1 MDIKNNFK
9 RFRAFLKEDSWP
21 SFFVGLLIALIVIK
35 LVIFPSL
42 SLISGFSFDDILSG
56 RAQPLVIVES
66 CSMYHQFDLDQIVQN
81 KIYSDYGLN
90 YSNTSNWVL
99 KGGFTKGDIIFV
111 ISPKNLKIG
120 DVLIFNAGQTNPII
134 HRVINIDGA
143 GKVTT
148 KGDNNFG
155 LLDAEKKISEE
166 QFVGKAVFKIPAIG
180 WIKLIFFDWMKPEN
194 QRGFC

>member
-1 MDIKNNFK
+1 MDIKSNFK

-35 LVIFPSL
+35 FIIFPVL
-42 SLISGFSFDDILSG
+42 TLITGTPL
-56 RAQPLVIVES
+56 PLVIVES

-81 KIYSDYGLN
+81 KIYSDYDLD

-99 KGGFTKGDIIFV
+99 KNGFTKGDIIIV

-134 HRVINIDGA
+134 HRVINIDES

-155 LLDAEKKISEE
+155 LLEAEKKISEE

-180 WIKLIFFDWMKPEN
+180 WIKLIFFDWRKPEN